1 MSERSRVLIV
11 DDDPALLDAL
21 PVAIKLRAPGV
32 QVDTCDAGLAAL
44 DLIDRVDYDVIITD
58 IKMPG
63 LDGLSLLN
71 RIAERR
77 PETPTILI
85 SGHGE
90 HDLTIQ
96 ALRGGAYDFI
106 QKPID
111 RDYFMAS
118 LDRALQANELRRE
131 VAVQR
136 AALERQAENL
146 AEQVE
151 ERTRQLRL
159 ANEAKDEFLGLIS
172 HELRTP
178 LTVVNGGIRL
188 MRAHREK
195 LDAESHEELLADM
208 EREGERLKR
217 MVEDLFV
224 LARAEFDP
232 TAAEPLAIDRL
243 AQKVATQES
252 THLGRPV
259 VVDCPE
265 RIPLV
270 AGDDTYIERVITNL
284 ISNSH
289 KYSEPGGTIEIA
301 LVNQSVR
308 TVRVTVRDRG
318 AEIADGLAAQIFER
332 FFRTPDA
339 QAKANGGGM
348 GLTICRRLIESMG
361 GEIWASPRD
370 GGGLEVHF
378 TLRRYSPEGSAECDG
393 EDAETLVESE
403 AEPQP
408 A

>member
-1 MSERSRVLIV
+1 MSDRAKVLIV

-21 PVAIKLRAPGV
+21 PVAITLRSPGV

-44 DLIDRVDYDVIITD
+44 NLIDRVDYDVIITD

-71 RIAERR
+71 RIAGRR

-118 LDRALQANELRRE
+118 LGRALQANELRRE

-136 AALERQAENL
+136 AALERQAEDL

-195 LDAESHEELLADM
+195 LDAESHEALLADM
-208 EREGERLKR
+208 EREGERLTR

-232 TAAEPLAIDRL
+232 KAAEPLAIDRL
-243 AQKVATQES
+243 ATKVAAQES
-252 THLGRPV
+252 ARLGRPV
-259 VVDCPE
+259 TVECFE

-284 ISNSH
+284 ISNSN
-289 KYSEPGGTIEIA
+289 KYSEPAATIEIA
-301 LVNQSVR
+301 LTNQSAR
-308 TVRVTVRDRG
+308 AVRVTVRDRG
-318 AEIADGLAAQIFER
+318 AEIPDSLASRIFER
-332 FFRTPDA
+332 YFRTPDA

-361 GEIWASPRD
+361 GEIWASPRA

-378 TLRRYSPEGSAECDG
+378 TLRRYAPDGVGDWDG
-393 EDAETLVESE
+393 EDAEVIAESE
-403 AEPQP
+403 AEPQL